1 MQRRSTAKYRGNA
14 GLFLIGPAGV
24 IRCGQTSLDIPPISI
39 RKRNMRKSSSKQLFG
54 SAIARWFRQNDWPQ
68 KICERWSE
76 CDGKGVKG
84 PWASQISQVV
94 HGRLDPR
101 TIFFDAL
108 GDFNEA
114 IAEQDLTR
122 IQQVDRDLYDR
133 LRNGRPFLLSNDTP
147 ATASDF
153 FSMFVGETLIPAFY
167 QTGDFTDADFIFI
180 LETCN
185 KNVER
190 VCLECMM
197 PKPDVLAYLK
207 KHVFIPHGVFG
218 EMLERLALKLEKP
231 SAEQMV
237 KLTESG
243 EIDPTQGCPVLAA
256 LEKLLREKSGNTEKL
271 NQLQADRKEVNDV
284 LLTLAST

>member
-1 MQRRSTAKYRGNA
+1 
-14 GLFLIGPAGV
+14 
-24 IRCGQTSLDIPPISI
+24 
-39 RKRNMRKSSSKQLFG
+39 
-54 SAIARWFRQNDWPQ
+54 
-68 KICERWSE
+68 
-76 CDGKGVKG
+76 
-84 PWASQISQVV
+84 
-94 HGRLDPR
+94 
-101 TIFFDAL
+101 
-108 GDFNEA
+108 
-114 IAEQDLTR
+114 
-122 IQQVDRDLYDR
+122 
-133 LRNGRPFLLSNDTP
+133 
-147 ATASDF
+147 
-153 FSMFVGETLIPAFY
+153 
-167 QTGDFTDADFIFI
+167 
-180 LETCN
+180 
-185 KNVER
+185 
-190 VCLECMM
+190 MM